1 MILAACLETS
11 EPLLRANQMY
21 VEAGFRPLVLLLIVG
36 GFLNA
41 AGRSLQT
48 PALSALVSHFS
59 DPKQQGTV
67 FGLFHMLGSLA
78 RVIGPTVAG
87 LIYTM
92 HHTSPY
98 LTAGSITAA
107 VTVWT
112 VGLWRGYG
120 AHEATSAPSVAESA
134 G

>member
-1 MILAACLETS
+1 MML
-11 EPLLRANQMY
+11 Y
-21 VEAGFRPLVLLLIVG
+21 VEAGFQPMILLLLVG
-36 GFLNA
+36 GLFNA
-41 AGRSLQT
+41 SGRSLQT

-78 RVIGPTVAG
+78 RVIGPTIAG
-87 LIYTM
+87 LIYTL

-98 LTAGSITAA
+98 LTAGSITAL
-107 VTVWT
+107 VTLWT
-112 VGLWRGYG
+112 VGLWRTYG
-120 AHEATSAPSVAESA
+120 APDREQRGIAVSPNPT